1 MKKTAIYYFSLA
13 AILAGSFSS
22 CREADLGFNEVEISK
37 AAFEKEYKENFE
49 LDYGKIAPGHT
60 WGFLNPFGTR
70 ADGADPTIID
80 PYPGVSN
87 QYRLTRNSNGSV
99 NKAAHIGEGGGT
111 DEDILSQYAYNYAP
125 PAITA
130 EEITYVRNYVNSH
143 PNEGFTECP
152 MNNYFIQNL
161 GVNPHEYDGYFIN
174 NAGTEHEEKL
184 PRKVENGHM
193 DYLFFDDV
201 HFESFNNGDGFDYFV
216 SNTNIKKPSYHD
228 SNSKDNPEDPE
239 QAVKI
244 KNEYDV
250 EYSHI
255 GKRVFDAYRY
265 YLIPG
270 YGLYLCFDYATNSQN
285 GAYDGDGRYDDWILK
300 ITPGLNE
307 KFRVFCEDLGSTLD
321 LDFNDLVFEYA
332 FIPGINKISIEIKSL
347 GGTLPISLGGKDL
360 KGDNLTCNLNV
371 TNNVGSET
379 LNRNIPVFY
388 LDYSTI
394 ESVPII
400 VKNNQRGE
408 CFIANTTG
416 GAPYLL
422 RVPANTAWP
431 GENVRIET
439 VYSDF
444 KFYVTNGT
452 PFWWGNLTDYPN
464 ITPGN

>member
-22 CREADLGFNEVEISK
+22 CREADLGFNEEEIAK

-49 LDYGKIAPGHT
+49 RDYGKIAPGHT
-60 WGFLNPFGTR
+60 WGFMNPFGTR
-70 ADGADPTIID
+70 TDGGDPTIID

-87 QYRLTRNSNGSV
+87 QYRIVRDASGNPTGGQSE
-99 NKAAHIGEGGGT
+99 HIGGGGGYNQ
-111 DEDILSQYAYNYAP
+111 DVLGEYAYKYAP
-125 PAITA
+125 PAITEA
-130 EEITYVRNYVNSH
+130 EQTYVRDYVYSH
-143 PNEGFTECP
+143 PNDGFTSCP
-152 MNNYFIQNL
+152 LNNYFIQNL
-161 GVNPHEYDGYFIN
+161 GLNPHTYPGVDNNNNSKTIN
-174 NAGTEHEEKL
+174 NE
-184 PRKVENGHM
+184 HM
-193 DYLFFDDV
+193 DLLVFDQV
-201 HFESFNNGDGFDYFV
+201 HFESFNNGTGYDYYV
-216 SNTNIKKPSYHD
+216 TNTEIKDPNYHCSD
-228 SNSKDNPEDPE
+228 NKDDLGPI
-239 QAVKI
+239 AI

-250 EYSHI
+250 EYTYTAKQVHN
-255 GKRVFDAYRY
+255 AYRY
-265 YLIPG
+265 YLVPG

-285 GAYDGDGRYDDWILK
+285 GAYCGDGRYDDWILK

-321 LDFNDLVFEYA
+321 LDFNDLVFDYA

-444 KFYVTNGT
+444 KFYVTDGT